1 MMNRIPNEPI
11 LSVRKPKIRRHHPQ
25 NLLTPEEVYQKLV
38 PQSKRDPNADLE
50 SFGNFDQEYTSFK
63 PEEEVPSSREKVY
76 HQKFIPP
83 QSKRDPNADLESF
96 GNFDQDYTFK
106 PDAHS
111 NPPRKK
117 NK

>member
-1 MMNRIPNEPI
+1 MKQADMMNRIPNEPI
-11 LSVRKPKIRRHHPQ
+11 LSVRKPKIRHHPQ

-50 SFGNFDQEYTSFK
+50 SFGNFDQ
-63 PEEEVPSSREKVY
+63 
-76 HQKFIPP
+76 
-83 QSKRDPNADLESF
+83 
-96 GNFDQDYTFK
+96 DYTFK